1 MCFND
6 HVISG
11 VPDGT
16 ARTCSD
22 SDRQSCNSH
31 PVADGDSACIQHTHC
46 YPVGFAITLSFTN
59 TNGLTHADNDID
71 TGRTIDANRHIHADR
86 NTFVD
91 YA

>member
-1 MCFND
+1 MGID
-6 HVISG
+6 HLVIRG

-22 SDRQSCNSH
+22 SDRQGSDSD
-31 PVADGDSACIQHTHC
+31 PAADGDSACIQHTHC
-46 YPVGFAITLSFTN
+46 YPVGLAITISFTN

-86 NTFVD
+86 ITCFD

>member
-1 MCFND
+1 VYIDNL
-6 HVISG
+6 VIG
-11 VPDGT
+11 GLPDGA

-22 SDRQSCNSH
+22 NDRQSCDSD
-31 PVADGDSACIQHTHC
+31 PVADGDSARIQHTNC
-46 YPVGFAITLSFTN
+46 YSVGFAITISFTN

-86 NTFVD
+86 ITYFD